1 MERTRRA
8 TAWFIDAGLV
18 GAVASGLA
26 VLTFHRISA
35 LFTEVPGLATRGAL
49 DLLASRGDVLD
60 ASRSF
65 GGSLWDRSVLY
76 VEQGLVLLVLAA
88 FLYQW
93 GCVALLG
100 RTLGKGLV
108 GLRVG
113 PVPPRRAARRAAAAT
128 AVDLVLFAVA
138 CVLLVEGR
146 IVLSVLVWAAAV
158 AVLLLNALFV
168 LAPGRRS
175 LADRAAG
182 TTVTG
187 ARLSRPGATAPG
199 RTSSGSN

>member
-65 GGSLWDRSVLY
+65 GGSQWDRSVLY

-146 IVLSVLVWAAAV
+146 IVLSVLVRAV

-175 LADRAAG
+175 PADRAAG

-187 ARLSRPGATAPG
+187 SRLSRPGATAPG
-199 RTSSGSN
+199 RTSSGSS